1 MSDNILDDILGF
13 FSLEPDGM
21 SPKDKEA
28 KNDDNLEASS
38 DNLAV
43 PEVHVGKGH
52 GGKKEKAEKK
62 DIEYDMLAVPE
73 VHLGSKRKNK
83 K

>member
-38 DNLAV
+38 DG
-43 PEVHVGKGH
+43 E
-52 GGKKEKAEKK
+52 KKEKAEKK

>member
-43 PEVHVGKGH
+43 PEVHV
-52 GGKKEKAEKK
+52 
-62 DIEYDMLAVPE
+62 
-73 VHLGSKRKNK
+73 
-83 K
+83 